1 MGDANHCLKAY
12 LLHTFQKRVDAE
24 AADKYLDS
32 FKTQKPKQ
40 TCGSF
45 IDIFVTKFEYYITIR
60 WSTTERM
67 VHGFRTNVDRIKL
80 QHIRDGLCREF
91 REHLD
96 NNLNIVTQQQ
106 VDDEIQR
113 WSRETI
119 EGKKISKSC
128 ERTRNYS
135 YHVLHRC
142 RHQKFPDKRE
152 GNTQR
157 TFI

>member
-1 MGDANHCLKAY
+1 MNVPHVCLGFWV
-12 LLHTFQKRVDAE
+12 LND
-24 AADKYLDS
+24 DKYLDS
-32 FKTQKPKQ
+32 FKTQELKQ

-45 IDIFVTKFEYYITIR
+45 IDLFVTKFEHYITIR

-67 VHGFRTNVDRIKL
+67 AHGFRTNVDRIKV
-80 QHIRDGLCREF
+80 QYIRDGLCKEF

-119 EGKKISKSC
+119 EGENFFKSC
-128 ERTRNYS
+128 NRPETTHTTS
-135 YHVLHRC
+135 S
-142 RHQKFPDKRE
+142 
-152 GNTQR
+152 
-157 TFI
+157 